1 MKDQVSQKAQPPRGF
16 KRLLWRAPIWF
27 YHLGLGGLLGGKF
40 LLLNHTGRKSG
51 QPRQAVLEIDDYDP
65 VTNTYFVASGFGR
78 KSDWYQN
85 ILKTPEITIQ
95 VGRKR
100 MLAVAEPLSPE
111 ASGEAMVQYARKNPK
126 AARNLTKLLGHEL
139 SGTEEEYRTIA
150 QEYIPFVA
158 LHVSGDRSA

>member
-1 MKDQVSQKAQPPRGF
+1 MTDQPSKKAQPPRGL

-27 YHLGLGGLLGGKF
+27 YRLGLGGLLGGKF

-65 VTNTYFVASGFGR
+65 ATNTYLVASGFGR
-78 KSDWYQN
+78 KADWYQN
-85 ILKTPEITIQ
+85 ILATPEISIQ

-100 MLAVAEPLSPE
+100 MKAVAEPLSPE

-126 AARNLTKLLGHEL
+126 AARNLTKLIGHEL

-150 QEYIPFVA
+150 KEHIPFVA
-158 LHVSGDRSA
+158 LHVSGERTA